1 MKGSGLGARG
11 IGALSL
17 LRSAWKGRGAKPPLG
32 RELGAERQA
41 EGRRL
46 EAGERE
52 TLLGVMR
59 LGCPRTTAAK
69 CVGMEGE
76 QLEELLRSDESLR
89 QEVLRAEAAAEIRHM
104 GNVHKAAQDE
114 KNWRSSVWWLE
125 QRGLS
130 IVDEGEI
137 DLGYP
142 EAVLTALDRFAEL
155 IIAEIPDVMRRQLL
169 LTKLLHIAAESV
181 EPAVVIDVEAKALAG
196 DGAAL
201 EPRRGEVV

>member
-1 MKGSGLGARG
+1 MKGS
-11 IGALSL
+11 GALSL
-17 LRSAWKGRGAKPPLG
+17 LRSAWIRAKPQ
-32 RELGAERQA
+32 AA

-52 TLLGVMR
+52 TLLHVMR

-69 CVGMEGE
+69 CVWMESE
-76 QLEELLRSDESLR
+76 QLEELLRGDESLR

-104 GNVHKAAQDE
+104 GNVHKASQDE

-125 QRGLS
+125 QRG
-130 IVDEGEI
+130 VAVVEGDQAES
-137 DLGYP
+137 GYP

-181 EPAVVIDVEAKALAG
+181 EPAVVIDVEAKALTE

>member
-1 MKGSGLGARG
+1 MKVSGFGAKG
-11 IGALSL
+11 VGALSL
-17 LRSAWKGRGAKPPLG
+17 LRSAWKGRGAKP
-32 RELGAERQA
+32 QA
-41 EGRRL
+41 EMRRL

-52 TLLGVMR
+52 TLLHVMR

-69 CVGMEGE
+69 CVGMESE
-76 QLEELLRSDESLR
+76 QLEELLRGDESLR
-89 QEVLRAEAAAEIRHM
+89 QEVLRAEAAAEVRHM
-104 GNVHKAAQDE
+104 GNVHKASQDE

-125 QRGLS
+125 QRG
-130 IVDEGEI
+130 VAVVEGDQAES
-137 DLGYP
+137 GYP

-155 IIAEIPDVMRRQLL
+155 IIVEIPDVMRRQLL

-181 EPAVVIDVEAKALAG
+181 DAPVVIDVEAKALTE

>member
-1 MKGSGLGARG
+1 MKVSGFGAKG
-11 IGALSL
+11 VGALSL
-17 LRSAWKGRGAKPPLG
+17 LRSAWKGRGAKPQA
-32 RELGAERQA
+32 AE
-41 EGRRL
+41 RRL

-52 TLLGVMR
+52 KLLHVMR

-89 QEVLRAEAAAEIRHM
+89 QEALRAEAAAEVRYM
-104 GNVHKAAQDE
+104 GNVHKASQDE
-114 KNWRSSVWWLE
+114 RNWRSSVWWLE
-125 QRGLS
+125 QRGLE
-130 IVDEGEI
+130 VMDERDV

-181 EPAVVIDVEAKALAG
+181 EPPVVIDVEAKALTG
-196 DGAAL
+196 GTV
-201 EPRRGEVV
+201 PPVPSP

>member
-17 LRSAWKGRGAKPPLG
+17 LRSAWKGRGAKP
-32 RELGAERQA
+32 QA

-89 QEVLRAEAAAEIRHM
+89 REVLKAEAAAEVRYM

-130 IVDEGEI
+130 IVDEGDV

-181 EPAVVIDVEAKALAG
+181 EPALVIDVEAKALG
-196 DGAAL
+196 DGDR
-201 EPRRGEVV
+201 PVVQAGVD